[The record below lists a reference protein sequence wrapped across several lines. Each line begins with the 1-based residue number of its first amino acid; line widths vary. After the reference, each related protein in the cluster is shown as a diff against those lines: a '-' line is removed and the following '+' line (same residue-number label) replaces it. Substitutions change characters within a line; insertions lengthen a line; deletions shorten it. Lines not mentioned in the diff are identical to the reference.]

1 MKWNT
6 NEIREMILEEE
17 FQINETK
24 WLVEMIYNILDKID
38 IINVKHEIRKQRI
51 QKYIEKCKAKKQQL
65 KIDMFNLWKEKN
77 INGEIKKEIIR
88 IKER

>member
-6 NEIREMILEEE
+6 NEIREMILDSE
-17 FQINETK
+17 FQTNETQ

-38 IINVKHEIRKQRI
+38 TINVKHEIRKQRI
-51 QKYIEKCKAKKQQL
+51 QKYIEKCKVKKQQL
-65 KIDMFNLWKEKN
+65 KIDMFNLWKEVN
-77 INGEIKKEIIR
+77 VNGNIKKEIIR